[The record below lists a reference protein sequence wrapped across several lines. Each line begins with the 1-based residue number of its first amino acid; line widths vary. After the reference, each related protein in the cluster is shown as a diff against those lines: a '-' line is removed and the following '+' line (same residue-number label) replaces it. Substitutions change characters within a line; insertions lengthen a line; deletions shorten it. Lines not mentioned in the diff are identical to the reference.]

1 LKNLPEM
8 TKQEQPAITTI
19 PVDGDNADV
28 AAVLRAQYGH
38 LENGEVR
45 AMLEVSG
52 RQVWTNDELLEVFE
66 VSHFEPPYVHVIRKE
81 DGKRGTVMFVDT
93 PRFYF
98 SFAAEESNE

>member
-1 LKNLPEM
+1 M
-8 TKQEQPAITTI
+8 TKHEQPAITAI
-19 PVDGDNADV
+19 SVDANNADV
-28 AAVLRAQYGH
+28 AAVLHAQYGH

-52 RQVWTNDELLEVFE
+52 GQVWTNDELLEIFE

>member
-1 LKNLPEM
+1 M
-8 TKQEQPAITTI
+8 TKNEQPAITNI
-19 PVDGDNADV
+19 SVDASNADV
-28 AAVLRAQYGH
+28 AAVLKAQYGH

-45 AMLEVSG
+45 AMLEVSCG
-52 RQVWTNDELLEVFE
+52 PVWTNDELLEVFE

-98 SFAAEESNE
+98 SFTAEENHE

>member
-1 LKNLPEM
+1 M
-8 TKQEQPAITTI
+8 TKHEQPAITTI
-19 PVDGDNADV
+19 SVDAGDADV
-28 AAVLRAQYGH
+28 AAVLQAQYGH

-52 RQVWTNDELLEVFE
+52 GQVWTNDELLEIFE

-81 DGKRGTVMFVDT
+81 DGKRGTVMFVDA

-98 SFAAEESNE
+98 SFAAEENNE